1 MTMGNKKNVPA
12 IRFKG
17 FTKDWKKQQLGD
29 CADIIGGGT
38 PATSNQ
44 EYWDGDIIGILPLRL
59 ATKFLLIKVSEKS
72 HHLD

>member
-1 MTMGNKKNVPA
+1 MGNKKNVPA

-44 EYWDGDIIGILPLRL
+44 EYWDGDINLS
-59 ATKFLLIKVSEKS
+59 LI
-72 HHLD
+72 HI